1 MSIRAALHLRRLFS
15 TDAALTPPKLR
26 NLPYRLRHAAVPA
39 ARAAVSEYL
48 HSTRCLPSSH
58 ADSIV
63 AHSPRSLLSFL
74 AALPAVPVSL
84 PTAELPSLLRRHLSF
99 HPLNELPFFLESIG
113 APAAAP
119 PRSDLMFLADHPT
132 LLDAVAALAHF
143 GFPWSRL
150 GLLFPAVLLDV
161 PPDLIS
167 ARLTA
172 LEARLHRLPRAAII
186 AACLTFPSLLER
198 DLSDCDP
205 LVKDL
210 GATFRGLGPDLGA
223 SNDIDAFSGVCRRMR
238 MFYDAGAEIGSI
250 GGLAGSSWR
259 VFLELREKRI
269 AERLWFFKDLGMP
282 GKELGRFLLSNAK
295 LFDHDFSDVVISVP
309 EYLLRVGLVEDEVN
323 AAIEKHPY
331 VVGKNQ
337 LENLPRV
344 LRAMK
349 LEHRFLEK
357 ISVGGENLRYLS
369 PYFALEVD
377 SYDAEVERA
386 FLDGMAKVKADKK
399 AQHVDSK
406 LEFLKSI
413 GYGENEIATK
423 VIPVLHS
430 TKDFLQERFD
440 YLLERGVEYTMLCRI
455 LTVFPKVLNQG
466 KDMLNEKLNYLT
478 EELGYSIEYLDC
490 FPAFLCFDL
499 ENRVKPRYTM
509 LRWLREH
516 GLLRKQ
522 LAPATVLANSEKRFI
537 TTLHL
542 VHPAVP
548 KLWLESFSSRM
559 HMECYLKNIYHQ
571 HSDNK

>member
-1 MSIRAALHLRRLFS
+1 
-15 TDAALTPPKLR
+15 
-26 NLPYRLRHAAVPA
+26 
-39 ARAAVSEYL
+39 
-48 HSTRCLPSSH
+48 
-58 ADSIV
+58 
-63 AHSPRSLLSFL
+63 
-74 AALPAVPVSL
+74 
-84 PTAELPSLLRRHLSF
+84 
-99 HPLNELPFFLESIG
+99 
-113 APAAAP
+113 
-119 PRSDLMFLADHPT
+119 
-132 LLDAVAALAHF
+132 
-143 GFPWSRL
+143 
-150 GLLFPAVLLDV
+150 
-161 PPDLIS
+161 
-167 ARLTA
+167 
-172 LEARLHRLPRAAII
+172 
-186 AACLTFPSLLER
+186 
-198 DLSDCDP
+198 
-205 LVKDL
+205 
-210 GATFRGLGPDLGA
+210 
-223 SNDIDAFSGVCRRMR
+223 
-238 MFYDAGAEIGSI
+238 MFYDAGTEIGSI
-250 GGLAGSSWR
+250 GGLVGSSWR

-269 AERLWFFKDLGMP
+269 AERLWFFKELGMP

-309 EYLLRVGLVEDEVN
+309 EYLLRVGLVDDEVN

-357 ISVGGENLRYLS
+357 ISVGAENLRYLS
-369 PYFALEVD
+369 PYFALEDD

-386 FLDGMAKVKADKK
+386 FLDGMTKVKADKK

-440 YLLERGVEYTMLCRI
+440 YLLERGVDYTMLCRI

-509 LRWLREH
+509 LRWLRKH
-516 GLLRKQ
+516 GLLRKH